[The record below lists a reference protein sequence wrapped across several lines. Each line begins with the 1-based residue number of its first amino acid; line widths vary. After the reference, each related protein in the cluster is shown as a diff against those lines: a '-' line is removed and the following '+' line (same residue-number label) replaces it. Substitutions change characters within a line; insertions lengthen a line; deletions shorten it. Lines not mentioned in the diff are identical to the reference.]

1 MKAGLTGRLIIVLCL
16 LLAGSS
22 LGRARRLTVLEV
34 GGRRLALIEVID
46 NRDEPA
52 AAARLEERL
61 IEAFTGGDPQDRL
74 WSGEVAADPA
84 PTDPEVPAIFFA
96 PFLEPAAANG
106 AGAVLGC
113 FLQPDDAWTLMLV
126 GVSGRVLE
134 ERFFT
139 GAYAAVA
146 PLIAAAAVR
155 GFDEHFPPQNAVR
168 HPTATL
174 QVTCNTP
181 GYGLRVDGEDLGPLP
196 LEGLDLRLTAGE
208 HRLVL
213 LDPGDRPVES
223 RLITLAENEV
233 RTAFFYIDDGDGD
246 GVDDVTVDEDDDGF
260 NFFGCLFDALLS
272 GLCSS
277 GTDDD
282 DDDADDGDDVWGPGG
297 DADDDDGDDDD
308 DDDKDEDGVWGPDGG
323 DDDGATGLHD
333 DRDTSAWGPGD

>member
-46 NRDEPA
+46 NRGEPA
-52 AAARLEERL
+52 SAALLEERL
-61 IEAFTGGDPQDRL
+61 IEAFSGGDPQKRL
-74 WSGEVAADPA
+74 WSGEIAAAPA
-84 PTDPEVPAIFFA
+84 PTDPNVPAIFFA

-146 PLIAAAAVR
+146 PLMTAAAVR
-155 GFDEHFPPQNAVR
+155 GFDEHFPPENAVR

-174 QVTCNTP
+174 QVTCDTP

-196 LEGLDLRLTAGE
+196 HGGLDLRLTAGE

-213 LDPGDRPVES
+213 LDPSDRPVES

-233 RTAFFYIDDGDGD
+233 RTAFFYIDAEDGDGLA
-246 GVDDVTVDEDDDGF
+246 DVTVDEDDDGF

-282 DDDADDGDDVWGPGG
+282 EDDDEDDADDGDDVWGPG
-297 DADDDDGDDDD
+297 DDTDDDD
-308 DDDKDEDGVWGPDGG
+308 DNDDDGVWGPDGG
-323 DDDGATGLHD
+323 DDDGAAGLHD
-333 DRDTSAWGPGD
+333 DRDTAPWGPGT